1 MACMHTQGV
10 LTSVTAALCC
20 VSMPQRVTFMLQVA
34 LKAVQRRLNSHSTG
48 MENATEIQRLQ
59 GALDQA
65 SLQYKQLLEQFTR
78 LQEKAAALSSSA
90 QSSTQLQA
98 ANAVLV
104 QDFERS
110 QAQFK
115 RSEQQLQQSQEQLRQ
130 HMQKALKMQQL
141 VENLSKAAADMHS
154 VVEQA
159 EISSQAQSASNLRA
173 VHDTVHNKLSR
184 HESHSSDSDF
194 SSSELL
200 LPTLWKPQRERHI
213 APTGF

>member
-1 MACMHTQGV
+1 MHTQGV

-48 MENATEIQRLQ
+48 MENATEIQRRQ

-65 SLQYKQLLEQFTR
+65 SLQYKQLLEEFTR
-78 LQEKAAALSSSA
+78 LQEKAAAFSSSA

-110 QAQFK
+110 QAQLK

-159 EISSQAQSASNLRA
+159 ETSSQAQSASNLRA

-200 LPTLWKPQRERHI
+200 LPALWKPQRERHI